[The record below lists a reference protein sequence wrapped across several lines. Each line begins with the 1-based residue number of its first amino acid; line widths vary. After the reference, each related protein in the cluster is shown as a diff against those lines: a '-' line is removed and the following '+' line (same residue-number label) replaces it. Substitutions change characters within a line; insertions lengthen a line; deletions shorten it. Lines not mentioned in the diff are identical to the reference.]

1 MSEPGKLFDY
11 QADMNITKHLGGQ
24 SASEELVE
32 MCGVNKDSYVLD
44 IGCGVGATPC
54 YLAKEYLCRVVGVDI
69 LPAMVKRSR
78 EKAQREGVEDRVE
91 FRVADTQNLPFDAE
105 IFNVVLTESVT
116 AFPVDK

>member
-1 MSEPGKLFDY
+1 M
-11 QADMNITKHLGGQ
+11 TKHLGSVQ
-24 SASEELVE
+24 TTDELVR
-32 MCGVNKDSYVLD
+32 L
-44 IGCGVGATPC
+44 CGVGADSYELDVGCGAGVTPC